1 MPTLDFERSRWS
13 WLTLLTALV
22 TGVVLSFLPISSTA
36 SCEAV
41 AGGTETCTTGSES
54 LLQSE
59 GLSVL
64 AVLAVPV
71 FVAAVAVVFP
81 RRGVPVTSA
90 VLLTVLTLLGA
101 ASLGLFYLPTT
112 ALAWFAVA
120 ASASQPTTPR
130 ATRAS
135 FTAPRFARWFG
146 RETWSSER

>member
-1 MPTLDFERSRWS
+1 MLRFGHWFGRGEVSMPTLDFERSRWG
-13 WLTLLTALV
+13 WLTLLTALL

-41 AGGTETCTTGSES
+41 TGGTETCTTGSES

-81 RRGVPVTSA
+81 RRGVAVTSA

-101 ASLGLFYLPTT
+101 ASLGLFYVPTT

-120 ASASQPTTPR
+120 ASASQPSGIGNQ
-130 ATRAS
+130 A
-135 FTAPRFARWFG
+135 
-146 RETWSSER
+146 

>member
-1 MPTLDFERSRWS
+1 MPTLDFERGRWS

-22 TGVVLSFLPISSTA
+22 TGVVLSFLPISSTG

-81 RRGVPVTSA
+81 RRGVAVTSA

-101 ASLGLFYLPTT
+101 ASLGLFYLPT
-112 ALAWFAVA
+112 AAVAWVAVA
-120 ASASQPTTPR
+120 ASASQP
-130 ATRAS
+130 
-135 FTAPRFARWFG
+135 
-146 RETWSSER
+146 REIDNQA

>member
-120 ASASQPTTPR
+120 VSASQPTTPR

-146 RETWSSER
+146 REPWSSER

>member
-1 MPTLDFERSRWS
+1 MPKLDFERGRWG

-22 TGVVLSFLPISSTA
+22 TGVVLAFLPIYSTGA
-36 SCEAV
+36 CEAV

-71 FVAAVAVVFP
+71 FVVAVAVVFP
-81 RRGVPVTSA
+81 RRGVAVTSA

-112 ALAWFAVA
+112 ALAWVAVA
-120 ASASQPTTPR
+120 ASASRPR
-130 ATRAS
+130 GINNQA
-135 FTAPRFARWFG
+135 
-146 RETWSSER
+146 

>member
-1 MPTLDFERSRWS
+1 MPTLDFERGRWS

-81 RRGVPVTSA
+81 RRGAAVTSA

-112 ALAWFAVA
+112 DPGLGRGRSECEPAKGDRQPSLTALGVLVRGPCSRYWIYA
-120 ASASQPTTPR
+120 
-130 ATRAS
+130 
-135 FTAPRFARWFG
+135 G
-146 RETWSSER
+146 

>member
-1 MPTLDFERSRWS
+1 MPTLDFDRNRWG

-22 TGVVLSFLPISSTA
+22 TAVVLSFLPISSTA

-59 GLSVL
+59 GLGAL

-71 FVAAVAVVFP
+71 FVAAVGVVFP
-81 RRGVPVTSA
+81 RRGVAVTSA

-101 ASLGLFYLPTT
+101 ASIGLFYLPTT
-112 ALAWFAVA
+112 VVAWLAVA
-120 ASASQPTTPR
+120 ASARRPGEVQNTRRLGRR
-130 ATRAS
+130 AWGSMWRS
-135 FTAPRFARWFG
+135 
-146 RETWSSER
+146 

>member
-1 MPTLDFERSRWS
+1 MSTLDFERGRWS
-13 WLTLLTALV
+13 WLTLLTAFA

-41 AGGTETCTTGSES
+41 AGGTETCTTGSKS
-54 LLQSE
+54 LIQSE

-71 FVAAVAVVFP
+71 VVAALAVVFP
-81 RRGVPVTSA
+81 RRGATVTAA

-101 ASLGLFYLPTT
+101 VSLGLFYLPTT

-120 ASASQPTTPR
+120 AN
-130 ATRAS
+130 
-135 FTAPRFARWFG
+135 AR
-146 RETWSSER
+146 RPSETSDQA